1 MKALLRASQEVQST
15 GRFTGTSN
23 VSFLISWP
31 PVHDVINILGSYGS
45 QVRPYTYRHNRAVG
59 FSSVLYDNN

>member
-1 MKALLRASQEVQST
+1 MLRAAREVQSI

-23 VSFLISWP
+23 VGFLIPYLLYKMLIS
-31 PVHDVINILGSYGS
+31 ILGSYGS

-59 FSSVLYDNN
+59 FSSGLHGNS